1 MLVID
6 GTELILEEGDSILF
20 DSGADDGMKAQGG
33 GRARF
38 LAIIL

>member
-1 MLVID
+1 LD
-6 GTELILEEGDSILF
+6 EGDSIFF
-20 DSGADDGMKAQGG
+20 DSGAEHGMKALGG